1 MRGIS
6 HGQAKQYDKA
16 IPDFEH
22 AIELADS
29 GDVKFVSEVL
39 SSEGDMYSAADDKE
53 QAEEH
58 YRQAIAINPDN
69 LLALNNY
76 AYLLAVEGR
85 DLDKA
90 ERMSYRTIQE
100 RPDDINSLDTYA
112 WILFKQKKY
121 TEALVYI
128 QQALDLAKEPAEELY
143 SHAGDI
149 YFWNGEHE
157 KAVELWQQ
165 ALSIAPD
172 NELLKRK
179 VAHKTFFFK

>member
-1 MRGIS
+1 MPTCS
-6 HGQAKQYDKA
+6 
-16 IPDFEH
+16 
-22 AIELADS
+22 
-29 GDVKFVSEVL
+29 L
-39 SSEGDMYSAADDKE
+39 S
-53 QAEEH
+53 
-58 YRQAIAINPDN
+58 R
-69 LLALNNY
+69 
-76 AYLLAVEGR
+76 GR

-100 RPDDINSLDTYA
+100 RPDDINSPDTYA

-128 QQALDLAKEPAEELY
+128 QQALDLVKEPAEELY

-179 VAHKTFFFK
+179 VAHKHSSSVAHPGAITSVPWQRLHPTSHMNRLSSSFYAATAMLLAAAVLQGAVPLREQSRPTVIRQFRVSRLLLRCRL

>member
-1 MRGIS
+1 
-6 HGQAKQYDKA
+6 
-16 IPDFEH
+16 
-22 AIELADS
+22 
-29 GDVKFVSEVL
+29 
-39 SSEGDMYSAADDKE
+39 MYSAADDKE

-112 WILFKQKKY
+112 WIFFKQKKY

-165 ALSIAPD
+165 ALLIAPD